1 VSVPIGLRWGAA
13 GTPAA
18 LRTTFCGDL
27 ALAPLRSAAFRREYP
42 VRRRAQRNRAL
53 SVNTVGQPDTSAQRS
68 SPVPLQPVD
77 DDVLTGD
84 KAGLRRGKKCHDF
97 GYIPRSANAF

>member
-53 SVNTVGQPDTSAQRS
+53 SVNLLANLIPARS
-68 SPVPLQPVD
+68 VPHRFHCSP
-77 DDVLTGD
+77 
-84 KAGLRRGKKCHDF
+84 
-97 GYIPRSANAF
+97 SMMMS